1 MAATPELAVSESGDS
16 IEFQVKVVPGASRDR
31 IAGLWNEALRVTVS
45 APPERGRA
53 NEAVIALL
61 AKRLGV
67 GRGAITVVAGET
79 RPLKR
84 VRVRGC
90 NAATARRRLLPTA

>member
-1 MAATPELAVSESGDS
+1 MAATPELAVTDSGDA

-31 IAGLWNEALRVTVS
+31 IAGLWNGALRVTVS

-53 NEAVIALL
+53 NEAVVALL

-67 GRGAITVVAGET
+67 GRGEIAVVAGET
-79 RPLKR
+79 QPLKR
-84 VRVRGC
+84 VRVRSC
-90 NAATARRRLLPTA
+90 DAATARQRLRPTA

>member
-1 MAATPELAVSESGDS
+1 MAAAPELAVSESGDA

-31 IAGLWNEALRVTVS
+31 VAGLWNGALRVTVS

-67 GRGAITVVAGET
+67 GRGAITVVSGET
-79 RPLKR
+79 QPLKR

-90 NAATARRRLLPTA
+90 DAAAARERLAPTT